1 MVAMLGWIIP
11 DPLHIPPT
19 LTPRPPISISFAAV
33 FGTVSVVMIARAAS
47 TPWSGLNEAHAAVI
61 PALTASIG
69 RERPITPGGAT
80 STWSGARAR
89 RAGGSVGPTG
99 GAL

>member
-19 LTPRPPISISFAAV
+19 LTPRPPISISFSAV

-69 RERPITPGGAT
+69 RERPDTPGGAPKT
-80 STWSGARAR
+80 LAGARGR
-89 RAGGSVGPTG
+89 GGGGSVGLSRG
-99 GAL
+99 GL